1 MSSTQPAGILQT
13 PQQIYEHK
21 RLIFDFRG
29 TPIVNIMENEWE
41 APHPPPKTINGPTI
55 KNFS

>member
-13 PQQIYEHK
+13 PQQIFEHK
-21 RLIFDFRG
+21 RLVFDFRG
-29 TPIVNIMENEWE
+29 TPIVSITENEWDV
-41 APHPPPKTINGPTI
+41 HPPPRTINGPTI